1 MTQSPELPAPI
12 PRTLPEID
20 EWSRPFWTA
29 GATGKLH
36 IAHCPS
42 CRKYLHPPRPQCRDC
57 GATPEFL
64 AVSGLGTVFTFT
76 VAHQQFHPA
85 VPTPFVIA
93 LVELDEQADLRLVT
107 NIVDCDPDA
116 VTTGMRVKVGFERQD
131 EVFVPV
137 FSPLS

>member
-1 MTQSPELPAPI
+1 MTQSPELPVSI
-12 PRTLPEID
+12 PRTLPELD

-29 GATGKLH
+29 GAAGELR

-42 CRKYLHPPRPQCRDC
+42 CRKYLHPPRPHCRDC
-57 GATPEFL
+57 GTAPEFV
-64 AVSGLGTVFTFT
+64 AVSGCGTVFTFT
-76 VAHQQFHPA
+76 VAQQQFHPE

-93 LVELDEQADLRLVT
+93 LVELDEQDDLRLVT

-116 VTTGMRVKVGFERQD
+116 VTTGMRVKVGFEQQGA
-131 EVFVPV
+131 VFVPV